1 MFVSLNEHL
10 TVVWIWRQRI
20 ELDEAN
26 VTPKSLVCAIRCRS
40 CLESSLCMVAGQLS
54 VTVFSET
61 RMANPTPSRDLTK

>member
-26 VTPKSLVCAIRCRS
+26 VTPKSLAGLSELMIR
-40 CLESSLCMVAGQLS
+40 GW
-54 VTVFSET
+54 
-61 RMANPTPSRDLTK
+61 